1 LTAGGA
7 PRRRAT
13 HGRSGL
19 GTFLNPAVYAAA
31 FASGARMPVSTAS
44 HPLGAL
50 GALGARL
57 RHLSFMSS
65 PIGVFIVSR
74 NRLFADALALLLGKR
89 EELAVTGVAADPEA
103 VAAGSNVL
111 LIDATGDD
119 REVGGALER
128 LRGIRQRADGCKA
141 IVLGLP
147 QEDEQL
153 IAFIEAGAHAYV
165 LRGTSPADLV
175 EAIRGAHAGR
185 SRCSARVAAAVVARI
200 VELESNQTKVESR
213 EREPLTAREREVLGW
228 LATGRCNK
236 EIGGRL
242 HISVQTV
249 KNHVHSILAKL
260 GARRRREALRIAYE
274 IGLLG
279 DWGDPPPS

>member
-1 LTAGGA
+1 
-7 PRRRAT
+7 
-13 HGRSGL
+13 
-19 GTFLNPAVYAAA
+19 LNPAVYATA
-31 FASGARMPVSTAS
+31 FASGVRMLESTAF
-44 HPLGAL
+44 PEQGAWIRI
-50 GALGARL
+50 A
-57 RHLSFMSS
+57 FMSS

-74 NRLFADALALLLGKR
+74 NRLFADALTLLLNKR
-89 EELAVTGVAADPEA
+89 EELTVTGTSADHETVAAH
-103 VAAGSNVL
+103 SNVL

-119 REVGGALER
+119 REVGGALAR
-128 LRGIRQRADGCKA
+128 LRSIRERADGCKA
-141 IVLGLP
+141 IVVGLP
-147 QEDEQL
+147 REDQRL
-153 IAFIEAGAHAYV
+153 IDFIEAGAHAYV
-165 LRGTSPADLV
+165 LQGTSPADLV

-185 SRCSARVAAAVVARI
+185 SRCSAQVAAAVVARI
-200 VELESNQTKVESR
+200 VELEGKHTKIDHR

-228 LATGRCNK
+228 IATGRCNK

-279 DWGDPPPS
+279 DWGDPPPEG

>member
-1 LTAGGA
+1 
-7 PRRRAT
+7 
-13 HGRSGL
+13 
-19 GTFLNPAVYAAA
+19 
-31 FASGARMPVSTAS
+31 MPESTAFRE
-44 HPLGAL
+44 LAWIRI
-50 GALGARL
+50 A
-57 RHLSFMSS
+57 FMSS

-74 NRLFADALALLLGKR
+74 NRLFADALTLLLNKR
-89 EELAVTGVAADPEA
+89 EELTVTGTSADPET
-103 VAAGSNVL
+103 VAAHSNVL

-119 REVGGALER
+119 REVGGALAR
-128 LRGIRQRADGCKA
+128 LRSIRERADGCKA
-141 IVLGLP
+141 IVVGLP
-147 QEDEQL
+147 REDQRL
-153 IAFIEAGAHAYV
+153 IDFIEAGAHAYV
-165 LRGTSPADLV
+165 LQGTSPADLV

-185 SRCSARVAAAVVARI
+185 SRCSVQVAAAVVARI
-200 VELESNQTKVESR
+200 VELEGKHTKIDRR

-228 LATGRCNK
+228 IATGRCNK

-279 DWGDPPPS
+279 DWGDPPPEG

>member
-1 LTAGGA
+1 
-7 PRRRAT
+7 
-13 HGRSGL
+13 
-19 GTFLNPAVYAAA
+19 
-31 FASGARMPVSTAS
+31 MPMSTAFRE
-44 HPLGAL
+44 LGSRS
-50 GALGARL
+50 RL
-57 RHLSFMSS
+57 IFMSS

-74 NRLFADALALLLGKR
+74 NRLFADTLALLLNKR
-89 EELAVTGVAADPEA
+89 EELTVTGMSADPET

-111 LIDATGDD
+111 LLDAAGDD
-119 REVGGALER
+119 REVSGVLAR
-128 LRGIRQRADGCKA
+128 LRSIRERADGCKA
-141 IVLGLP
+141 IVVGLP
-147 QEDEQL
+147 REDERL

-185 SRCSARVAAAVVARI
+185 SRCSAQVAAAVVARI
-200 VELESNQTKVESR
+200 VELEGKHTKVDCR
-213 EREPLTAREREVLGW
+213 DREPLTAREREVLGW
-228 LATGRCNK
+228 IATGRCNK

-279 DWGDPPPS
+279 DWGDPPPEG